1 MAASHGPA
9 AAALSGAV
17 ATRNRE
23 VSERA
28 REEGRSK
35 RQDVPRRCRHAGS
48 TLVRCLWL
56 HSFKNR
62 KLLSE
67 PPVAISQCILV
78 REVMFFR
85 PEMATASKP
94 RVNLQQHVVAGVSRH

>member
-1 MAASHGPA
+1 VSCNASRVYVHGRTHARPGELDADATMAASHGPA

-35 RQDVPRRCRHAGS
+35 RQGA
-48 TLVRCLWL
+48 
-56 HSFKNR
+56 
-62 KLLSE
+62 
-67 PPVAISQCILV
+67 
-78 REVMFFR
+78 
-85 PEMATASKP
+85 
-94 RVNLQQHVVAGVSRH
+94 